1 MNARDRGF
9 RFGLIL
15 EYIGLCYNVL
25 EAILSI
31 VFGAIAGSVA
41 LVGFGLDSVVE
52 SLSGMV
58 LIWRLWKHGTLSRD
72 EEERIERTAVFLVGL
87 TFIILGGYVLF
98 EASQT
103 LFEWAFH
110 STPLPGGLTMPGGQE
125 VPDAS
130 LPGVLIALASITV
143 MPSLAYL
150 KYRTGKRI
158 GSRALVAD
166 SKETMTCAV
175 LSVALLLGLGL
186 NYLFGWWW
194 ADPVV
199 GILIAGF
206 LFREGMELLSGDED

>member
-1 MNARDRGF
+1 MNDRDRGF
-9 RFGLIL
+9 RFGLML
-15 EYIGLCYNVL
+15 EYIGLGYNVL

-31 VFGAIAGSVA
+31 VFGSIAGSVA
-41 LVGFGLDSVVE
+41 LVAFGLDSVVE

-58 LIWRLWKHGTLSRD
+58 LIWRLRKHGTLSKV

-103 LFEWAFH
+103 LFEWVFH

-130 LPGVLIALASITV
+130 LPGVLIALASITI
-143 MPSLAYL
+143 MPTLAYL

-194 ADPVV
+194 ADPVA